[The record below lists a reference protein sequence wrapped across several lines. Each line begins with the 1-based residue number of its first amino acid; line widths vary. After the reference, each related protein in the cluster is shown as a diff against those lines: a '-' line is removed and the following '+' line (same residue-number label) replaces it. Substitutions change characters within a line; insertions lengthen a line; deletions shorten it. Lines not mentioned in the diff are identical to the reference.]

1 MLTRDILFDLIT
13 VATQLVLVMSVI
25 LVAAWF
31 LMERA
36 EERRAEREQQGKGA
50 VRVVSDVGVTVMPA
64 YQREMRGEL

>member
-1 MLTRDILFDLIT
+1 MLTHDILFDLIT

-36 EERRAEREQQGKGA
+36 EERRAEREQQG
-50 VRVVSDVGVTVMPA
+50 
-64 YQREMRGEL
+64 

>member
-1 MLTRDILFDLIT
+1 MLTYDILMDLIT

-36 EERRAEREQQGKGA
+36 KERRAEQEEQGNGA
-50 VRVVSDVGVTVMPA
+50 VRVVSGVGAHMMSA
-64 YQREMRGEL
+64 YQRDVRGNL